1 MCALTCVTKVVQII
15 EDLNKKSYKNIK
27 IWSDGCA
34 AQFRSKF
41 VFYLVA
47 ETLLPTKNISWNYN
61 EPHHGKGPMDG
72 LGGTLKRKV
81 FNAVK
86 SGKVVVNDPE
96 EFAMAAVNIV
106 SGVHTIYLKESD
118 LLMEPEEIKDA
129 PSIKGTLN
137 VHRFDRHTNKK
148 GVRYLKFYHLSD
160 DDHEFFTQWYPK
172 EGIIIC
178 GHEDKE
184 ISKNICGK
192 CGELYT
198 KGQAWSKCRSCL
210 NWFHDECFYNNV

>member
-1 MCALTCVTKVVQII
+1 MRHSSGPNL
-15 EDLNKKSYKNIK
+15 
-27 IWSDGCA
+27 
-34 AQFRSKF
+34 F
-41 VFYLVA
+41 FYLVA
-47 ETLLPTKNISWNYN
+47 ETLPTKNISWNYN
-61 EPHHGKGPMDG
+61 ERHHGKGPMDG

-86 SGKVVVNDPE
+86 SGKVVVDDPE

-148 GVRYLKFYHLSD
+148 GVRYLKYYHLSD
-160 DDHEFFTQWYPK
+160 DDHELFTQWYPK

-184 ISKNICGK
+184 ISQNICGK

-198 KGQAWSKCRSCL
+198 KGMAWSKCRSCL
-210 NWFHDECFYNNV
+210 NWFHDECYYNNV

>member
-1 MCALTCVTKVVQII
+1 MRHSSGPNL
-15 EDLNKKSYKNIK
+15 
-27 IWSDGCA
+27 
-34 AQFRSKF
+34 F
-41 VFYLVA
+41 FYLVA
-47 ETLLPTKNISWNYN
+47 ETLPTKNISWNYN
-61 EPHHGKGPMDG
+61 ERHHSKGPMDG

-86 SGKVVVNDPE
+86 SGKVVVDDPE

-148 GVRYLKFYHLSD
+148 GVRYLKYYHLSD
-160 DDHEFFTQWYPK
+160 DDHELFTQWYTYQYPK
-172 EGIIIC
+172 SVVATRFVINISRTQPSKHALKWPKRNRNYLPGLAVFQVSF
-178 GHEDKE
+178 DKLVT
-184 ISKNICGK
+184 G
-192 CGELYT
+192 T
-198 KGQAWSKCRSCL
+198 
-210 NWFHDECFYNNV
+210 